1 MQRKKKDLTDVR
13 REEKKTKP
21 TIRSWV
27 AAKKLRAFLLSYRE
41 KKNKWKKTHIFNN
54 GNGEENGNSG
64 PNLWKKY
71 LWPFKRMCWKC
82 PLFHGSFV
90 WLREKN
96 CWPQQSLN
104 MKHTIPWAFVQEKMG
119 QKRESSLEAIGFY
132 VYVQF
137 GFFSYFISSYSLR
150 NEY

>member
-1 MQRKKKDLTDVR
+1 MQRKKKDLTDAR
-13 REEKKTKP
+13 GEEKKKP
-21 TIRSWV
+21 NRQFAVESEPKSLEPFCSLT
-27 AAKKLRAFLLSYRE
+27 E
-41 KKNKWKKTHIFNN
+41 KKKQVKKTHNFNN

-104 MKHTIPWAFVQEKMG
+104 MKHTISWAFVQENMG

-137 GFFSYFISSYSLR
+137 GFFPISSLHIH
-150 NEY
+150 

>member
-1 MQRKKKDLTDVR
+1 MQRKKKDLTDAR

-41 KKNKWKKTHIFNN
+41 KKTSEKTHNFNN